1 MRNLKVG
8 GTLPRT
14 LSAGPEYEVVR
25 KINKGALATAYEVK
39 DPGTG
44 ESIRSES
51 PAALP
56 PPTPGT
62 AVRIWRL
69 PPLSSLDDSQDRRAG
84 VRCQRGPRLGKSAQV
99 GTEPTLSW
107 TR

>member
-44 ESIRSES
+44 ESVFLKQYSS
-51 PAALP
+51 
-56 PPTPGT
+56 PTPRKEWYT
-62 AVRIWRL
+62 AYL
-69 PPLSSLDDSQDRRAG
+69 AYQEEL
-84 VRCQRGPRLGKSAQV
+84 
-99 GTEPTLSW
+99 
-107 TR
+107 